1 MWLNGMM
8 NAENQLAHEGLDD
21 TPDDLQFYGYDP
33 NGPSPFEDSDNVVVS
48 PIYHETTAEI
58 LTILQ
63 TVDPL
68 RPSTEMGIDVYLD
81 ALGLLENMLR
91 EQTE

>member
-1 MWLNGMM
+1 M
-8 NAENQLAHEGLDD
+8 NAENPLAHEGLDD
-21 TPDDLQFYGYDP
+21 TRDDLQFYGYDP
-33 NGPSPFEDSDNVVVS
+33 NGPSPFEDSDNNVVVS
-48 PIYHETTAEI
+48 PIYHNETSAEI

-81 ALGLLENMLR
+81 ALGLVENMLR